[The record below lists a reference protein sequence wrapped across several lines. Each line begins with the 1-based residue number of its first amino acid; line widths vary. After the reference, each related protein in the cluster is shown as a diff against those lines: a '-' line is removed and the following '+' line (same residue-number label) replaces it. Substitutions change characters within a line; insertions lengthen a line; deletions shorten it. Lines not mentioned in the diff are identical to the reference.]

1 MADPYASIRE
11 EYRKSAYP
19 DVHDDFT
26 TWEEMLPCRDGV
38 RLRTIFYRPV
48 TDEPVPTIV
57 QRCCY
62 PGQEGM
68 IRVHGEEVCKKGFAL
83 VCQMCRGTGGSEG
96 QWEPNVNERSD
107 GLDLMQ
113 ALDKLSWIDCM
124 GYKGAS
130 YLALTGWAMAD
141 AVPSKVRSMYLT
153 VYGTSRHTSAY
164 KDGLFRQDILTAW
177 AMSNAGFP
185 VSADYLTSAA
195 YRPQVQVDEA
205 LWGKRL
211 DWYRDWITH
220 TDADDPYWQQGF
232 WGQLR
237 EIPSKVTF
245 PVCIVEGWYDHHL
258 GSALKG
264 YESLSEQSKAH
275 TVLRIGPWNHFFTPV
290 IRGHVNQRNGNSR
303 DTLDALDW
311 FYETLMQKQLPK
323 GRVEA
328 YLIGSDT
335 WQEFAQFPF
344 APEKEE
350 VFYLSAA
357 KEGNAYAL
365 MPEADESAEIS
376 YTYDPQN
383 PVFSHGGESLF
394 ETREEI
400 GSLPQPECGWRDD
413 VISFVSAPLEHDMT
427 ILGPLKAQLY
437 VASDAQDTA
446 FTIKVMEVFDN
457 GEAYNIR
464 NGITTLAY
472 RNGAQ
477 HRLPYEPNTV
487 ESLEIACWDVAWTLK
502 KGSRLRV
509 DISSS
514 NFPEY
519 SVHPNQA
526 GVWSKIDKTVP
537 AKQTL
542 YIGLQ
547 HPACITLPLT

>member
-1 MADPYASIRE
+1 M
-11 EYRKSAYP
+11 
-19 DVHDDFT
+19 
-26 TWEEMLPCRDGV
+26 
-38 RLRTIFYRPV
+38 
-48 TDEPVPTIV
+48 
-57 QRCCY
+57 
-62 PGQEGM
+62 
-68 IRVHGEEVCKKGFAL
+68 
-83 VCQMCRGTGGSEG
+83 
-96 QWEPNVNERSD
+96 
-107 GLDLMQ
+107 
-113 ALDKLSWIDCM
+113 
-124 GYKGAS
+124 
-130 YLALTGWAMAD
+130 
-141 AVPSKVRSMYLT
+141 
-153 VYGTSRHTSAY
+153 
-164 KDGLFRQDILTAW
+164 
-177 AMSNAGFP
+177 
-185 VSADYLTSAA
+185 
-195 YRPQVQVDEA
+195 
-205 LWGKRL
+205 
-211 DWYRDWITH
+211 
-220 TDADDPYWQQGF
+220 
-232 WGQLR
+232 
-237 EIPSKVTF
+237 
-245 PVCIVEGWYDHHL
+245 
-258 GSALKG
+258 
-264 YESLSEQSKAH
+264 
-275 TVLRIGPWNHFFTPV
+275 
-290 IRGHVNQRNGNSR
+290 
-303 DTLDALDW
+303 
-311 FYETLMQKQLPK
+311 
-323 GRVEA
+323 EA

-365 MPEADESAEIS
+365 MPKADESAEIS

-400 GSLPQPECGWRDD
+400 GSLPQPECGWHDD

-519 SVHPNQA
+519 SVHPNQS